1 MAHCNEWMEA
11 SARGRAP
18 TSSSCGDA
26 RGRRWRRGIGV
37 QWQCPVLN
45 PMPPPLKPY
54 TFRSRR
60 RNGLLHGDA
69 RRRSGLRN
77 LRR

>member
-1 MAHCNEWMEA
+1 MEA

-45 PMPPPLKPY
+45 PMPPPLNP
-54 TFRSRR
+54 TH
-60 RNGLLHGDA
+60 LDLDA
-69 RRRSGLRN
+69 ATGFSTVMREEDPDFVIEDVE
-77 LRR
+77 